1 MARVEKEG
9 IMGKRRYPVAAVLIA
24 LMVFASVFGCQMNS
38 GDEGIH
44 VMFKGVPSIDQ
55 KAVYYNG
62 RVVGAILEQSADHN
76 GASQVTIRIDP
87 DFRQYAG
94 HHWAFY
100 AQMGRLTAA
109 RLKNA
114 GPPLQPGDIMCG
126 FQSKA
131 AFNWFKLKTLLSN
144 RISEAGRR
152 AEKLNLQFSQSG

>member
-1 MARVEKEG
+1 MTGVEKEG
-9 IMGKRRYPVAAVLIA
+9 FMGKRRYPVVVVVIA

-38 GDEGIH
+38 GDQGIH
-44 VMFKGVPSIDQ
+44 VMFKGVPRIDQ
-55 KAVYYNG
+55 KEVYYNG
-62 RVVGAILEQSADHN
+62 RVVGSILEQSADHN
-76 GASQVTIRIDP
+76 GASKVTIRIDP
-87 DFRQYAG
+87 DYRQYAG

-100 AQMGRLTAA
+100 PQMGRLTAA
-109 RLKNA
+109 RMKTA

-126 FQSKA
+126 FQSKS